1 MSGMLGNQRGLVL
14 ETQQQRRHQHKAPQV
29 ECERTIPEG
38 RAGLETQAPL
48 RPPIDCIAEG
58 MWRLAAGQCCQE
70 SWLMLPED
78 QRAWW
83 RSYAAECVRRWMTD
97 AIGSCH

>member
-1 MSGMLGNQRGLVL
+1 MSDVLGNRHDLVL
-14 ETQQQRRHQHKAPQV
+14 ATQQQYRRQHKAQQV

-38 RAGLETQAPL
+38 RAGLEAQAPL
-48 RPPIDCIAEG
+48 RPPMDCIAEG
-58 MWRLAAGQCCQE
+58 LWKFAAGQCCHE

-83 RSYAAECVRRWMTD
+83 RSCATECVRRWMTD
-97 AIGSCH
+97 ATGSCL